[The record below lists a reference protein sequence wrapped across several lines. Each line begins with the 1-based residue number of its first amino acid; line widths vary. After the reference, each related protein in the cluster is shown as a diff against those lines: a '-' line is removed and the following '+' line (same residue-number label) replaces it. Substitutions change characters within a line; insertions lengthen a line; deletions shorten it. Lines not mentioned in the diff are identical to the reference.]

1 MKIKEKIVQFQ
12 DWTDDKLR
20 QFCGRMSP
28 EKRLVILLTMF
39 VLFGFGSIYI
49 MGSAIYQIGKNE
61 GQQIEIEHI
70 KQLRLN
76 SKDSINQF
84 NYNDYERE

>member
-1 MKIKEKIVQFQ
+1 MRIKEKIIQFQ

-28 EKRLVILLTMF
+28 EKRLVILLVMF
-39 VLFGFGSIYI
+39 ALFGFGSIYI

-70 KQLRLN
+70 RQLQLH
-76 SKDSINQF
+76 SKDSINQLKD
-84 NYNDYERE
+84 YNYERE

>member
-1 MKIKEKIVQFQ
+1 MKIKEKIIQFQ

-28 EKRLVILLTMF
+28 EKRLVILLIMF
-39 VLFGFGSIYI
+39 ALFGFGSIYI
-49 MGSAIYQIGKNE
+49 MGNAIYQIGKNE